1 MLTIEQNVSV
11 LLISILTTGYIQIS
25 FIEFAPL
32 ILFTT
37 YIGNMFSIL
46 SLYHYAHFTHET
58 HKSNIRFHSE
68 LLCYLCALKLYYLD
82 ITKS

>member
-25 FIEFAPL
+25 FIEFVPF

-37 YIGNMFSIL
+37 YIGKIFSIL
-46 SLYHYAHFTHET
+46 SSYHYAHFTHESY
-58 HKSNIRFHSE
+58 KSKIRLDIE
-68 LLCYLCALKLYYLD
+68 LLCFLLQLNCFGTISL
-82 ITKS
+82 